1 MHYSI
6 NISVETTQAMNGMIA
21 ASVADARA
29 LMPNQA
35 HAIQRLAQ
43 MAHRRWLEYA
53 SGKRALPSG
62 RQMASS
68 TGSYMSSIKIEDAGE
83 LKYVI
88 YSDDPKAAFIEEGFP
103 AFDMKKILM
112 TSDRVRKTKDGRK
125 YLIVPFRHKMPG
137 GGALG
142 VVIPQE
148 AAAFWLAPNRKSSMV
163 TGHYLERSQQ
173 DGSQKLVTRQTYHWG
188 DRMSRG
194 DLEGMGL
201 DPDSKIGNRLLGMVR
216 FANNE
221 DKGGQKLTFRVMVEG
236 GKGWLMPRREGNY
249 PAKSAYE
256 WMLQNYEAVMK
267 TALDEDIRRMGGR

>member
-1 MHYSI
+1 MHYRI
-6 NISVETTQAMNGMIA
+6 EISVETAQAMNGMIA
-21 ASVADARA
+21 ASIADARA

-43 MAHRRWLEYA
+43 LAHRRWLEYA

-62 RQMASS
+62 RQMHSV
-68 TGSYMSSIKIEDAGE
+68 TCSYMSSIKIEEAGE

-88 YSDDPKAAFIEEGFP
+88 YSDDPKASFIEEGFP
-103 AFDMKKILM
+103 SFDMKKMLA
-112 TSDRVRKTKDGRK
+112 TSDKVRKTKDGRK
-125 YLIVPFRHKMPG
+125 YLLVPFRHKLPG

-148 AAAFWLAPNRKSSMV
+148 AAAFWLAPNRRSSVV
-163 TGHYLERSQQ
+163 TGHYLERGGQ
-173 DGSQKLVTRQTYHWG
+173 GGKLVTRQTYHWG
-188 DRMSRG
+188 DRMGRS

-201 DPDSKIGNRLLGMVR
+201 DPDSKLGSRLMGMVR

-221 DKGGQKLTFRVMVEG
+221 DKGGQHVTFRVMIEG
-236 GKGWLMPRREGNY
+236 GKGWIMPRREGNF

-256 WMLQNYEAVMK
+256 WMLQNYEGVMK
-267 TALDEDIRRMGGR
+267 TALDADIQAMSRR